1 MSLIVIGAVP
11 LPIRSLLIALLL
23 GAAPALRPLAAA
35 PTGQAAPVRG
45 TTPVVPEAIL
55 RQIAGSGP
63 AKVRDELY
71 ADESRWQVVVN
82 GVATGAPAW
91 LMVADRLKPAT
102 GAVAEEL
109 TRAMAQALEHAPQNV
124 LAILDQSFDADD
136 VCSLN
141 TLEDSLGDDY
151 QAALRTVERR
161 ERAVAAV
168 SDPRLST
175 RRKECLDFLAELR
188 REVIRNRRE
197 WFAR

>member
-1 MSLIVIGAVP
+1 MRP
-11 LPIRSLLIALLL
+11 LLIPLLVVAGL
-23 GAAPALRPLAAA
+23 GLRPPAAA
-35 PTGQAAPVRG
+35 PEPPPAPARAV
-45 TTPVVPEAIL
+45 TPVAAEALL
-55 RQIAGSGP
+55 RQVAASGA

-71 ADESRWQVVVN
+71 ADESRWQSVVS
-82 GVATGAPAW
+82 GVASGSPAW
-91 LMVADRLKPAT
+91 LTVAERLKPAT

-109 TRAMAQALEHAPQNV
+109 TRAVAQALEHAPHNV

-141 TLEDSLGDDY
+141 TLEDSLGEDY

-168 SDPRLST
+168 NDPRLSA

-188 REVIRNRRE
+188 REVVRNRRE